1 MSALSSSSGSAT
13 GTTVR
18 RPMASSSTETP
29 VFQRVVYVHPLSQI
43 ILEYFQSHCN
53 AWIVSRGL
61 DRSLTIHRDGTFELA
76 FISKDDIDNSDD
88 NAITNNNNNNHIETK
103 NEAPSPGTT
112 KSKGNTN
119 QQQLQQQQLPRP
131 KQNRI
136 WTSYDEQEKK
146 HWLTIHKGSHLR
158 RRFLLQDNLA
168 GTGTW
173 HGRGGDRKQ
182 AQQRIQK
189 AIHDM
194 IHAVEEEDQ
203 EREHNHRLLLE
214 LQNQELLQQR
224 QQQQLELQQ
233 YHHHH
238 PPAEIEKV
246 LTPKVPDSDTV
257 PAMESVIQDNTDGT
271 K

>member
-1 MSALSSSSGSAT
+1 
-13 GTTVR
+13 
-18 RPMASSSTETP
+18 MASSSTEMP
-29 VFQRVVYVHPLSQI
+29 VFHRVVYVHPLSQI

-76 FISKDDIDNSDD
+76 FPADDDTDSSNDNDTDKESD
-88 NAITNNNNNNHIETK
+88 TK
-103 NEAPSPGTT
+103 NEVLAPGITTTT
-112 KSKGNTN
+112 KSQGYKN
-119 QQQLQQQQLPRP
+119 LQQQPQQPPPQQQQPP

-194 IHAVEEEDQ
+194 IHAVEEEDH
-203 EREHNHRLLLE
+203 ERLHNHRLLLE
-214 LQNQELLQQR
+214 LRNQEL
-224 QQQQLELQQ
+224 QQLQQQ
-233 YHHHH
+233 YHHHNH
-238 PPAEIEKV
+238 RQAENENEKEGV
-246 LTPKVPDSDTV
+246 ALQTKVQDPDEM
-257 PAMESVIQDNTDGT
+257 PGMESAILLPDNNDGH